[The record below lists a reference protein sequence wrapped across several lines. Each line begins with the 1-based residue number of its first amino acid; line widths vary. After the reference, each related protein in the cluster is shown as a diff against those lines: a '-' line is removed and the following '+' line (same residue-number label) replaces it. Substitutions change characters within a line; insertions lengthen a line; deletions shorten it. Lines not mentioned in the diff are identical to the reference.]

1 MPKKKPRIGFIGLG
15 IMGKPMARNLI
26 SAGYSL
32 TVWNRSAPGIAALV
46 TDGATPGANAR
57 EVAERSDVVI
67 TMVGYAEDVEEVALG
82 AGGIAEGAHEA
93 LVHIDMSTIAPD
105 VTRRMAERL
114 AESGIEMLDAPVSG
128 GEQGA
133 IDGTLSIMVG
143 GDETTF
149 NRCLPL
155 FEVMG
160 KKAVHCGPSG
170 SGQIVKLCNQVIV
183 GLNNLAVCEAL
194 VFCVKAGVDPR
205 RMLDAV
211 SAGAASSWAVH
222 NLAPKMLARDFR
234 AGFKIEHQQKDLR
247 YAITTAGQVRAPL
260 PGTMMVHELFALLE
274 DEGRGGEGTQ
284 ALVKALEG
292 LAGVTVEG

>member
-1 MPKKKPRIGFIGLG
+1 MPKKKSRVGFIGLG
-15 IMGKPMARNLI
+15 IMGKPMARNLLA
-26 SAGYSL
+26 AGYSL

-46 TDGATPGANAR
+46 SEGATPAASAR
-57 EVAERSDVVI
+57 DVAKQSDVVI
-67 TMVGYAEDVEEVALG
+67 TMVGYAEDVEQVSVG
-82 AGGIAEGAHEA
+82 PAGIIEGAHKG

-105 VTRRMAERL
+105 VTRKTAGQLRA
-114 AESGIEMLDAPVSG
+114 AGVEMLDAPVSG

-143 GDETTF
+143 GEEPAF
-149 NRCLPL
+149 ARCLPL
-155 FEVMG
+155 FEAMG
-160 KKAVHCGPSG
+160 KKVVHCGPSG

-194 VFCVKAGVDPR
+194 VFCVKAGVDPN

-211 SAGAASSWAVH
+211 GAGAASSWAVH
-222 NLAPKMLARDFR
+222 NLAPKMLGRDFR

-247 YAITTAGQVRAPL
+247 YAITTAGTVRAPV
-260 PGTMMVHELFALLE
+260 PGTMLVHELFARLE
-274 DEGRGGEGTQ
+274 DEGLGSEGTQ
-284 ALVKALEG
+284 ALIKSLEE

>member
-1 MPKKKPRIGFIGLG
+1 MPKKKPRVGFIGLG

-46 TDGATPGANAR
+46 TEGATAASNAR
-57 EVAERSDVVI
+57 DVAERSDVVI

-82 AGGIAEGAHEA
+82 PGGIVEGSHEG
-93 LVHIDMSTIAPD
+93 LVHINMSTISPD
-105 VTRRMAERL
+105 VTRRIAERL

-133 IDGTLSIMVG
+133 IEGTLSIMVG
-143 GDETTF
+143 GNEATF
-149 NRCLPL
+149 ARCLPH

-160 KKAVHCGPSG
+160 NKVVYCGPSG

-194 VFCVKAGVDPR
+194 VLCVKAGVDPR

-211 SAGAASSWAVH
+211 GAGAASSWAVH
-222 NLAPKMLARDFR
+222 NLAPKMLDRDFR

-260 PGTMMVHELFALLE
+260 PGTMMVHELFAMLE
-274 DEGRGGEGTQ
+274 EEGLGSEGTQ